1 LHLADLAVV
10 KAAYGLPM
18 HDGGDTT

>member
-10 KAAYGLPM
+10 KATQGLPM